1 MPYTIRVM
9 TTREQAHK
17 LLDQVPDSELPPV
30 LEFLASRGNDDDP
43 VIAAFRDGALL

>member
-1 MPYTIRVM
+1 MPSTIRVM

-43 VIAAFRDGALL
+43 VIGA